1 MLISHIDSL
10 AMQAVVPSILQREW
24 ALEYGLLFKN
34 GYEKTALLNVALNL
48 YDRISMHKRLFLI
61 FVLFVS

>member
-34 GYEKTALLNVALNL
+34 SYEKTTLLNVALNL
-48 YDRISMHKRLFLI
+48 YGRISMHKRLFLI
-61 FVLFVS
+61 FVLFES

>member
-24 ALEYGLLFKN
+24 ALEYGLTVEN
-34 GYEKTALLNVALNL
+34 SYWNTTLLYVELNL
-48 YDRISMHKRLFLI
+48 YGRISMHRRLFLI
-61 FVLFVS
+61 FVLFES